1 MVRTYVVDDLSEK
14 KKSDALISTTE
25 KRKPKDGIRT
35 TLNPSSYDENELVY
49 GLRDDPATP

>member
-1 MVRTYVVDDLSEK
+1 MVRTYVVNDLSEK